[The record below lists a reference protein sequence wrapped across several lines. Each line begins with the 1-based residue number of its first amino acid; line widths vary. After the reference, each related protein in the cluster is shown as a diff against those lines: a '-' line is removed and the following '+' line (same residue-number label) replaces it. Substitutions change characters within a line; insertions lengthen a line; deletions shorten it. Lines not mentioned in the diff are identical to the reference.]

1 MQPNNID
8 FPMKLPIIVEE
19 DNFSYPFSI
28 VPIFTHDDRNIKAA
42 NKALDKNDLVFVC
55 CAKDANEININKSN
69 TQESNQNPF
78 KADSTK
84 SNHPLE
90 TINQPNPNKSS
101 IATTDFINA
110 TQMPF
115 FDVGVIGSIM
125 RKVHLPD
132 GRVKLLFQG
141 LTKGKI
147 LSLQKSDYYEAL
159 IDVINYKEYDFAKVE
174 AMGKVLREKVQ
185 NLANISQVL
194 LPPDLLKSIE
204 ETGEPNRMIDL
215 IASSIRLKKEQAY
228 ALFRSDDIEE
238 RLLKLIDFVSEEI
251 QIQKLQKEIKTRVH
265 NKMEQTNKEYF
276 LKEQL
281 RQIQKELG
289 IDKQRD
295 EEIEQYE
302 KKLESIKSFLNK
314 EAYKEIKKQ
323 ISRLS
328 KMHQES
334 GDANILQNYVEWV
347 LEIPFGK
354 YAKESLSIKNVQKQL
369 DLDHYSLLKPK
380 ERIVEYFAVKEL
392 LARKAQ
398 ANKNTKPKSNENEDE
413 YMDSTSKSSMD
424 SSQESKDKSSEASD
438 NLSTKITK
446 SDTKEKGT
454 ILCFY
459 GPPGVGKTS
468 LANSIAKAIGRE
480 LVRIAL
486 GGLEDVNELR
496 GHRRTYIG
504 AMPGRITQGL
514 IEAKQMNPVVVLDEI
529 DKVARGVRG
538 DPTSVLLEILDPEQ
552 NVAFRDYYNNF
563 SIDLSQVIF
572 IATANDIGS
581 IPPPLRDRMEF
592 IAISSYT
599 PQEKEQIALKYL
611 IPQELK
617 KHGLSN
623 SEIEFSKESIKT
635 LIERYTREAGVRN
648 LRRTI
653 ASIMRKVA
661 TKILTQPN
669 YQKIRLSP
677 KLIPEFIDKIVYEID
692 PANKAARIGIINGL
706 AWTSVGGDVL
716 KIEAIKLKGKGGL
729 SLTGSLGDVMK
740 ESAKIA
746 HSVIKVLL
754 DNGKLESKESK
765 KHKKSK
771 PTKEALKDSK
781 KESKG
786 TESKDDFVPFYSHFD
801 IHLHLPE
808 GAVPKDGPSAG
819 IAMACVIA
827 SILCDKPISGEI
839 AMTGELTL
847 SGDVL
852 AIGGLK
858 EKLIAAHKAGIKR
871 ALIPSKNYERD
882 LGDIP
887 KEVLDSLKII
897 PVKNINE
904 VLKQVFS

>member
-1 MQPNNID
+1 MQPSNID
-8 FPMKLPIIVEE
+8 FPMRLPVIVEE

-28 VPIFTHDDRNIKAA
+28 VPIFTHDEKNIKAA
-42 NKALDKNDLVFVC
+42 TKALDKNDLVFVC
-55 CAKDANEININKSN
+55 CAKEPNDMQQVAQNITKESSQKSSAEKSSLITTN
-69 TQESNQNPF
+69 IADKSATIPKPATIPS
-78 KADSTK
+78 ADSVDTLEKITK
-84 SNHPLE
+84 H
-90 TINQPNPNKSS
+90 
-101 IATTDFINA
+101 
-110 TQMPF
+110 QMPF
-115 FDVGVIGSIM
+115 FDVGVIGTIM

-141 LTKGKI
+141 LTKGRI
-147 LSLQKSDYYEAL
+147 LSLQKGECYEAL
-159 IDVINYKEYDFAKVE
+159 VDIISYKECSFAQVE
-174 AMGKVLREKVQ
+174 AMSKVLREKVQ

-215 IASSIRLKKEQAY
+215 VASSIRLKKEQAY
-228 ALFRSDDIEE
+228 KLFRSDDIEE
-238 RLLKLIDFVSEEI
+238 RLLLLIDFVSEEI

-302 KKLESIKSFLNK
+302 KKLESIKPHLNK

-369 DLDHYSLLKPK
+369 DLDHYSLIKPK

-392 LARKAQ
+392 LAQKAQ
-398 ANKNTKPKSNENEDE
+398 AQSKEHAKN
-413 YMDSTSKSSMD
+413 
-424 SSQESKDKSSEASD
+424 ES
-438 NLSTKITK
+438 KITK
-446 SDTKEKGT
+446 KDSSLESSKNSSQDSTDEARNEKDDTKEKGT

-468 LANSIAKAIGRE
+468 LANSIAKAVGRE

-514 IEAKQMNPVVVLDEI
+514 IEAKQMNPVMVLDEI

-572 IATANDIGS
+572 IATANDIGA

-617 KHGLSN
+617 KHGLS
-623 SEIEFSKESIKT
+623 SEEIEFGKEAIKT

-648 LRRTI
+648 LRRVI

-669 YQKIRLSP
+669 YKKIRLTP
-677 KLIPEFIDKIVYEID
+677 KLIPDFIDKIVYEID
-692 PANKAARIGIINGL
+692 PASKAARVGIINGL

-746 HSVIKVLL
+746 HSVVKVLL
-754 DNGKLESKESK
+754 DENKLKPKSK
-765 KHKKSK
+765 KS
-771 PTKEALKDSK
+771 TKAQSAKESK
-781 KESKG
+781 KESKDSSG
-786 TESKDDFVPFYSHFD
+786 DMPFYSKFD

-827 SILCDKPISGEI
+827 SILCDEAISGEI

-882 LGDIP
+882 LSDIP
-887 KEVLDSLKII
+887 KEVLDSLQII
-897 PVKNINE
+897 PVKNIDE
-904 VLKQVFS
+904 VFAQVFV